1 MASPDSFG
9 GYEENRFENTV
20 DIKLQCSVCLK
31 VFKDPVQCPNEHYTS
46 VDRVFKEICATTLK
60 PILCVNNL

>member
-9 GYEENRFENTV
+9 GYEEDRFENKV

-31 VFKDPVQCPNEHYTS
+31 VFKDIYLLMKDQDVKNHRY
-46 VDRVFKEICATTLK
+46 RK
-60 PILCVNNL
+60 N